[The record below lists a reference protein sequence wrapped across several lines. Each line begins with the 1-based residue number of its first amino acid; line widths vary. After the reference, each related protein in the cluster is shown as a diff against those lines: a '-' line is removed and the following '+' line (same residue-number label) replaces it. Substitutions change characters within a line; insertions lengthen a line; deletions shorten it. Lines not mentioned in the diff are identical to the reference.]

1 MTRNESVMEHE
12 EVALDGT
19 VSDEHENDD
28 IERVIDETPDAA
40 KEIGRKPDQIGSKDD
55 QNQW

>member
-1 MTRNESVMEHE
+1 MTRDESVMEHK

-19 VSDEHENDD
+19 VRDEHKDD
-28 IERVIDETPDAA
+28 DVERVVDETPDAA
-40 KEIGRKPDQIGSKDD
+40 EEIGRKPDQIGSKVD